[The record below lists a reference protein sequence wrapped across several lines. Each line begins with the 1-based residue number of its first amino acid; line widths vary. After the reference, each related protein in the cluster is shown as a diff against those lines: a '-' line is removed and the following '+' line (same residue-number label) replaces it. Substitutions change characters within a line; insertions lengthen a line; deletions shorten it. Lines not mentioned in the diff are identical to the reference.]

1 MMQILKKHFLSCLFL
16 LLFIVATQSVQA
28 QTDRVEGLWYN
39 DAKTAKVQITKAAN
53 GKFNGKIVW
62 LKEPSENG
70 KPRTDQLN
78 PDEHLRNKPL
88 LGLKILSDLEKDG
101 DDKYVDGKI
110 YDPKNGKTYSC
121 KMTYKGKTLDIRGY
135 IGISLIGRTTVWER
149 AN

>member
-1 MMQILKKHFLSCLFL
+1 MRTLKKNLLACLTLILISAF
-16 LLFIVATQSVQA
+16 AAKA
-28 QTDRVEGLWYN
+28 QTDKVEGLWYN
-39 DAKTAKVQITKAAN
+39 DAKTAKVQITKATN

-62 LKEPSENG
+62 LKEPTENG

-78 PDEHLRNKPL
+78 PDEQLRKKPL
-88 LGLKILSDLEKDG
+88 LGLRILSDFEKDG
-101 DDKYVDGKI
+101 NDKYVDGKI

-135 IGISLIGRTTVWER
+135 IGISLLGRTTVWER

>member
-1 MMQILKKHFLSCLFL
+1 M
-16 LLFIVATQSVQA
+16 
-28 QTDRVEGLWYN
+28 EGLWYN
-39 DAKTAKVQITKAAN
+39 DAKTAKVQITKAAS

-62 LKEPSENG
+62 LKEPLENG

-78 PDEHLRNKPL
+78 PDEQLRKRPI
-88 LGLKILSDLEKDG
+88 LGLKILSDFEKEG

>member
-1 MMQILKKHFLSCLFL
+1 MHILKKNLLSCFIL
-16 LLFIVATQSVQA
+16 LLISAFAAKA
-28 QTDRVEGLWYN
+28 QTDKVEGLWYN

-53 GKFNGKIVW
+53 GKFNGKIIW
-62 LKEPSENG
+62 LKDQLENG

-78 PDEHLRNKPL
+78 PDEQLRKRPI
-88 LGLKILSDLEKDG
+88 LGLKILSDFEKEG

-135 IGISLIGRTTVWER
+135 IGISLLGRTTVWER

>member
-1 MMQILKKHFLSCLFL
+1 MHILKKNLLPCFIL
-16 LLFIVATQSVQA
+16 LLISAFAAKA
-28 QTDRVEGLWYN
+28 QTDKVEGLWYN
-39 DAKTAKVQITKAAN
+39 DAKTAKVQITKAAS

-62 LKEPSENG
+62 LKDPLENG

-78 PDEHLRNKPL
+78 PDEQLRKRPI
-88 LGLKILSDLEKDG
+88 LGLKILSDFEKEG